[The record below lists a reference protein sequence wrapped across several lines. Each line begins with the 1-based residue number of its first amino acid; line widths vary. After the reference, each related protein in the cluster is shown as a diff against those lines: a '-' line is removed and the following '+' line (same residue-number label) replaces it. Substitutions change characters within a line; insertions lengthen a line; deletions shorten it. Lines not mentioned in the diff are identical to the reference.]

1 MTQEIFRSFKFV
13 YNCQVRSCP

>member
-13 YNCQVRSCP
+13 HNCQVRGCP